1 MAYANRPMEKRPPI
15 TGAQLTM
22 NEWPWLA
29 SGYSYSTIFTGIGS
43 QYGTVNSGRGE
54 HSRWPII
61 IRIIISN
68 GQVIQLI
75 PK

>member
-1 MAYANRPMEKRPPI
+1 MAYANRQMEKRPPI

-22 NEWPWLA
+22 NEWLWLA
-29 SGYSYSTIFTGIGS
+29 SGYIYIYSTIFTGIGS
-43 QYGTVNSGRGE
+43 QYGTVNSGRGA

-68 GQVIQLI
+68 GQVIQ
-75 PK
+75 